1 MMELGLKGKRALV
14 MGASRGLGRG
24 IATIL
29 AAEGCDLILAARNA
43 ERLAQD
49 AAHHTHAHGVAAT
62 AVGLDLSE
70 PASVQSLIDTV
81 KTLGGIDIL
90 IANAGGP
97 PPTGALGVAPEVWRR
112 HFESMVLGLIRVID
126 GTVPTMR
133 EKRWGRVLTI
143 ASSGVVQPIPSLA
156 VSNTLRSSLVAFS
169 KTLAGEVAADG
180 VTANV
185 VLPGR
190 IGTERVAELDQAAA
204 ARTGATVEEA
214 RAKSAATIP
223 MKRYGTVEEFAS
235 VCAFLVSVPAAYVT
249 GSVIRIDG
257 GLIQSI

>member
-1 MMELGLKGKRALV
+1 MELGLKGKRALV

-24 IATIL
+24 IAAAL

-49 AAHHTHAHGVAAT
+49 AARHTHAHGVAAT
-62 AVGLDLSE
+62 AIGLDLTDE
-70 PASVQSLIDTV
+70 DSVQSLIDTV
-81 KTLGGIDIL
+81 KTLGGADIL

-97 PPTGALGVAPEVWRR
+97 PPTGALGVAPEVWRK
-112 HFESMVLGLIRVID
+112 HFDAMVLSLIRVID
-126 GTVPTMR
+126 GVVPSMR

-143 ASSGVVQPIPSLA
+143 ASSGVVQPIPTLA
-156 VSNTLRSSLVAFS
+156 ISNALRSSLVAFS

-180 VTANV
+180 VTANI

-190 IGTERVAELDQAAA
+190 IGTERVAELDQATAE
-204 ARTGATVEEA
+204 RTGISADQA
-214 RAKSAATIP
+214 RAKSAALIP

-235 VCAFLVSVPAAYVT
+235 VCAFLVSAPAAYVT